1 MFRCQFF
8 LKGCQSASGVK
19 QHQTQR
25 KECRAKLELFL
36 EQFAINARDELLGNE
51 THAHYNNGDDNG
63 DGEANTDAS
72 LGFHDLRFDKVAVT
86 PDDAQPRIHES
97 THVFTGLDQRASVE
111 DVEDEGEDAPE
122 TGHFV
127 EAFQKRHTPGCQP
140 PKTRSRQTLR
150 GCERSGEQWWMG
162 TILRENG
169 TLTRIRMSGT

>member
-1 MFRCQFF
+1 MFRCQFC

-72 LGFHDLRFDKVAVT
+72 LGFHDLRFNKVAVT

-127 EAFQKRHTPGCQP
+127 EAFPEEARAGVPTTKD
-140 PKTRSRQTLR
+140 KKQTDF
-150 GCERSGEQWWMG
+150 ERM
-162 TILRENG
+162 REERRAMVDG
-169 TLTRIRMSGT
+169 DDSS